1 MVDEVPFAVV
11 FDGAKAT
18 AEKIHVHGQQGR
30 FQQAEDGIVG
40 RVVEVSPGDDPVDAD
55 GCERVRQESEP
66 LHGDAPPGFRLRRST
81 VFGRVV
87 VHQYGDLRGIPSK
100 YTQQDIPRG
109 HDRIRGK

>member
-40 RVVEVSPGDDPVDAD
+40 RVVEVSPGDDPVDTD
-55 GCERVRQESEP
+55 GCERVRQEAQS
-66 LHGDAPPGFRLRRST
+66 LHGNPPPGFRPCRSPVFRRM
-81 VFGRVV
+81 V
-87 VHQYGDLRGIPSK
+87 VHQ
-100 YTQQDIPRG
+100 
-109 HDRIRGK
+109 DREYVVMPDPDRASITFF